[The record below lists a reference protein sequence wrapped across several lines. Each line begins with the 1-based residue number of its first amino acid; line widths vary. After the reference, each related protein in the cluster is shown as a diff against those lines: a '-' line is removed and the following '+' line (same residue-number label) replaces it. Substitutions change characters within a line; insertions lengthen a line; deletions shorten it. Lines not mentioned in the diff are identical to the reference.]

1 MAVGNKGRHL
11 TTGGHEYIKSYITY
25 DASSR
30 MEYVY
35 EARANAED
43 GDPCLRTQYVYDGV
57 STRITKMKETESTWV
72 SATMDI

>member
-1 MAVGNKGRHL
+1 MSVGNKGRHI
-11 TTGGHEYIKSYITY
+11 TTGAHEYIKSYIAY
-25 DASSR
+25 DGSSR

-43 GDPCLRTQYVYDGV
+43 GDPCLVTQYTYDGV
-57 STRITKMKETESTWV
+57 STRITKMAESEGVWV